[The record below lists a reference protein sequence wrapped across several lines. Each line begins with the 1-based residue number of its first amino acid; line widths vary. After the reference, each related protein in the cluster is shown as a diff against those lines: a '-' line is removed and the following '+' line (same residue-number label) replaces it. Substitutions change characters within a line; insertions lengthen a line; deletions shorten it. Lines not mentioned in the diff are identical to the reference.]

1 MKMENIKKTAE
12 LGQSIWLDYI
22 RRFFITSGELQALVD
37 RGLGG
42 VTSNPTIFEKAITGS
57 SDYDNDLVRFTVE
70 GKSDEE
76 TYDELTRTDIAMA
89 ADILSTVY
97 RKTHGADGFVSLEV
111 NPLFARDT
119 ESTIDEAR
127 RLFRALGR
135 PNIMIKIP
143 ATPEGIPAIET
154 LIGEG
159 INVNVTLLFSI
170 SLYEEAA
177 RAYIQ
182 GLKKLAEGRA
192 DLRMVA
198 SVASFFVSRVD
209 TAVDNELERL
219 GRKDIQG
226 RAAIANAKA
235 AYGLFREIFSG
246 PEWET
251 LAGRG
256 ARVQRPLW
264 ASTGTKNP
272 AYPDTLY
279 VDTLIGPDT
288 VNTLPPSTLHAFEEH
303 GNAALSLGKGIDEAR
318 SFLET
323 LSNAGV
329 DLDRITSDLLED
341 GIGKFVDSFQSLMAG
356 ITKKRE
362 LLSGDRKVYAASLGE
377 HEPDVHKTLVSLKEN
392 RIMTRIW
399 EHDHTVWKPEP
410 EEITNRLGWLNSPE
424 NMTGVVPQIIKFAD
438 DVRKA
443 GFKQAVLLGMGG
455 SSLAPDLFARV
466 FGTADGHLRL
476 HVLDSTDP
484 DAVSELTDAVDPEE
498 TLFIV
503 ATKSG
508 TTTET
513 LSFFKHFFNI
523 TSEVAGRS
531 KAGSHFIAITDPAS
545 PLVDLADKHSFR
557 EVFVNDPDIGG
568 RYSALSYFGLVPA
581 ALTGVD
587 IAQLLD
593 RASTVA
599 CNCEPENCPVNGD
612 NSGSLLG
619 AAMGTLALSGR
630 DKLTLITSPP
640 IEAFGAWAEQLLAE
654 STGKEGKGILPV
666 DGETLAKPE
675 TYGPDRLFV
684 YLRLAGDRTYDDAV
698 QSLKDT
704 GHPVIQINLDDP
716 YDLGGEFFRWEI
728 ATAVAGH
735 VLGINPFDQPNVES
749 AKDQTRQM
757 LSVYGKD
764 GALPDRKP
772 TLKEEG
778 ITVFSDLKVNSLSEA
793 LNRFLDQAGPG
804 DYLSVQAYIKPSED
818 AWSLLQHMRLRI
830 RDRLGIATTL
840 GYGPRFLHSTGQLH
854 KGDSGRGLFIQII
867 SRNSADLPVPDEAGS
882 GKSSITFG
890 VLKAAQAM
898 GDRQA
903 LLDVGRK
910 VISFELGDDIIGGIN
925 RLNRLLP

>member
-1 MKMENIKKTAE
+1 MGRIKRTAE

-22 RRFFITSGELQALVD
+22 RRFFITSGDLQELVD

-57 SDYDNDLVRFTVE
+57 SDYDDDLVRLTVE

-76 TYDELTRTDIAMA
+76 IYDELTRTDIAMA

-97 RKTHGADGFVSLEV
+97 RRTHGADGFVSLEV

-119 ESTIDEAR
+119 KSTIDEAR
-127 RLFRALGR
+127 RLFKALGR

-154 LIGEG
+154 LISEG

-170 SLYEEAA
+170 NQYKEAA
-177 RAYIQ
+177 RAYIE
-182 GLKKLAEGRA
+182 GLKKMAEGRA

-198 SVASFFVSRVD
+198 SVASFFVSRID
-209 TAVDNELERL
+209 TAVDSELERL
-219 GRKDIQG
+219 GKKDMQG
-226 RAAIANAKA
+226 QAAIANARA

-246 PEWET
+246 PEWEA

-272 AYPDTLY
+272 AYSDTLY

-288 VNTLPPSTLHAFEEH
+288 VNTLPPATLHAFEEH
-303 GNAALSLGKGIDEAR
+303 GKVASSLGKDIDKAR

-323 LSNAGV
+323 LNKAGV
-329 DLDRITSDLLED
+329 DLDRITSFLLED

-356 ITKKRE
+356 ITTKRE
-362 LLSGDRKVYAASLGE
+362 LLPGGRKAYEARLGE
-377 HEPDVHKTLVSLKEN
+377 HEPDVHQTLVSLKEN

-399 EHDHTVWKPEP
+399 DHDHTVWKPEP
-410 EEITNRLGWLNSPE
+410 DEITNRLGWLASPE
-424 NMTGVVPQIIKFAD
+424 NMTGVVPKITKFTD
-438 DVRKA
+438 DVREA
-443 GFKQAVLLGMGG
+443 GFNQAVLLGMGG

-466 FGTADGHLRL
+466 FGTAGGYLHL

-484 DAVSELTDAVDPEE
+484 GAVRELTEAVDPAE

-508 TTTET
+508 TTAET

-523 TSEVAGRS
+523 TSEAVGSS
-531 KAGSHFIAITDPAS
+531 KAGSHFIAITDPKS
-545 PLVDLADKHSFR
+545 SLVDLAGKHSFR
-557 EVFVNDPDIGG
+557 EVFLNDPDIGG

-581 ALTGVD
+581 ALTGVN
-587 IAQLLD
+587 IAELLD
-593 RASTVA
+593 RASTAA
-599 CNCEPENCPVNGD
+599 CNCEPENCPVKGD
-612 NSGSLLG
+612 NTGALLG
-619 AAMGTLALSGR
+619 AAMGTLALAGR

-666 DGETLAKPE
+666 DGETLGAPE
-675 TYGPDRLFV
+675 IYGSDRLFV
-684 YLRLAGDRTYDDAV
+684 YLRLAGDSTYDDAV
-698 QSLKDT
+698 ENLKDS
-704 GHPVIQINLDDP
+704 GHPVIQINLDDL
-716 YDLGGEFFRWEI
+716 YDLGGEFFRWEM

-749 AKDQTRQM
+749 AKDQTRLM
-757 LSVYGKD
+757 LSAFTKEGTLPLMEPSLEEDGIAVYTE
-764 GALPDRKP
+764 LPV
-772 TLKEEG
+772 G
-778 ITVFSDLKVNSLSEA
+778 SLAEA
-793 LNRFLDQAGPG
+793 VTGFLDQAAPG
-804 DYLSVQAYIKPSED
+804 DYVALQAYIKPSD
-818 AWSLLQHMRLRI
+818 NAWAELDNLRSRI
-830 RDRLGIATTL
+830 RDRSAIATTA

-854 KGDSGRGLFIQII
+854 KGDGGRGLFIQIT
-867 SRNSADLPVPDEAGS
+867 SQGSSDLPIPDEAGS
-882 GKSSITFG
+882 EDSAMSFG

-898 GDRQA
+898 GDGQA
-903 LLDVGRK
+903 LKDSGRR
-910 VISFELGDDIIGGIN
+910 VIRFELGGDVAGGI
-925 RLNRLLP
+925 RKLSKLVK

>member
-1 MKMENIKKTAE
+1 MGKIKRTAE

-22 RRFFITSGELQALVD
+22 RRFFITSGDLQTLVD

-57 SDYDNDLVRFTVE
+57 SDYDDDLVRFMVE

-76 TYDELTRTDIAMA
+76 IYDELTRTDIAMA

-97 RKTHGADGFVSLEV
+97 RGTHGKDGFVSLEV

-119 ESTIDEAR
+119 ASTIDEAR
-127 RLFRALGR
+127 RLFQALNR

-143 ATPEGIPAIET
+143 ATPEGIPAIEA

-170 SLYEEAA
+170 SQYEAAA
-177 RAYIQ
+177 RAYIN
-182 GLKKLAEGRA
+182 GLKKQAEGRA

-209 TAVDNELERL
+209 TAVDSELDSL
-219 GRKDIQG
+219 GKKDLQG
-226 RAAIANAKA
+226 KAAVANAGV

-246 PEWET
+246 PEWEE

-272 AYPDTLY
+272 VYSDTLY
-279 VDTLIGPDT
+279 VDTLIAPDT
-288 VNTLPPSTLHAFEEH
+288 VNTLPPATLNAFEEH
-303 GNAALSLGKGIDEAR
+303 GKAALSLEKNIDEAR
-318 SFLET
+318 AFLET
-323 LSNAGV
+323 LSKTGV
-329 DLDRITSDLLED
+329 DLDRITNDLLED

-362 LLSGDRKVYAASLGE
+362 LLSGDRKKYVTSLGE
-377 HEPDVHKTLVSLKEN
+377 HEPDVHETLVNLKEN

-399 EHDHTVWKPEP
+399 DHDHTVWKPEP

-424 NMTGVVPQIIKFAD
+424 NMTGVVPQIIEFTN
-438 DVRKA
+438 DVREE
-443 GFKQAVLLGMGG
+443 GFKRAVLLGMGG

-466 FGTADGHLRL
+466 FHTADGYLEL

-484 DAVSELTDAVDPEE
+484 DAVRELTEAVNPAE

-503 ATKSG
+503 STKSG
-508 TTTET
+508 TTAET

-523 TSEVAGRS
+523 TSASVGSS
-531 KAGSHFIAITDPAS
+531 KTGGHFIAITDPKS
-545 PLVDLADKHSFR
+545 SLVDLAEKHSFR
-557 EVFVNDPDIGG
+557 EVFLNDPDIGG

-581 ALTGVD
+581 ALAGVD
-587 IAQLLD
+587 IAKLLD
-593 RASTVA
+593 RASTA
-599 CNCEPENCPVNGD
+599 AYNCEPGNCPVKGD
-612 NSGSLLG
+612 NSGAQLG
-619 AAMGTLALSGR
+619 TAMGTLALEGR
-630 DKLTLITSPP
+630 DKLTLVTSLP

-666 DGETLAKPE
+666 DGEILGTPE
-675 TYGPDRLFV
+675 IYGPDRLFV
-684 YLRLAGDRTYDDAV
+684 YLRLAGDSTYDDAV
-698 QSLKDT
+698 ENLKDS
-704 GHPVIQINLDDP
+704 GHPVIQINLDDL
-716 YDLGGEFFRWEI
+716 YDLGGEFFRWEM

-757 LSVYGKD
+757 LAAFTKD
-764 GALPDRKP
+764 GTLPAREPSLEDD
-772 TLKEEG
+772 G
-778 ITVFSDLKVNSLSEA
+778 IAVYTEISAGSLA
-793 LNRFLDQAGPG
+793 DAITGFLDQAASG
-804 DYLSVQAYIKPSED
+804 DYVALQAYIKPSED
-818 AWSLLQHMRLRI
+818 TWAELQELRLKI
-830 RDRLGIATTL
+830 RDISGIATTA

-854 KGDSGRGLFIQII
+854 KGDGGRGLFIQIT
-867 SRNSADLPVPDEAGS
+867 SQGASDLPIPDEAGS
-882 GKSSITFG
+882 EDSSISFG
-890 VLKAAQAM
+890 VLKTAQAM
-898 GDRQA
+898 GDGQA
-903 LLDVGRK
+903 LADSGRR
-910 VISFELGDDIIGGIN
+910 VIRFELGSDVAGGIRKLG
-925 RLNRLLP
+925 RLVK

>member
-1 MKMENIKKTAE
+1 MGRIKRTAE

-22 RRFFITSGELQALVD
+22 RRFFITSGDLQELVD

-57 SDYDNDLVRFTVE
+57 SDYDDDLVRLTVE

-76 TYDELTRTDIAMA
+76 IYDELTRTDIAMA

-97 RKTHGADGFVSLEV
+97 RRTHGADGFVSLEV

-119 ESTIDEAR
+119 KSTIDEAR
-127 RLFRALGR
+127 RLFKALGR

-154 LIGEG
+154 LISEG

-170 SLYEEAA
+170 NQYKEAA
-177 RAYIQ
+177 RAYIE
-182 GLKKLAEGRA
+182 GLKKMAEGRA

-198 SVASFFVSRVD
+198 SVASFFVSRID
-209 TAVDNELERL
+209 TAVDSELERL
-219 GRKDIQG
+219 GKKDMQG
-226 RAAIANAKA
+226 QAAIANARA

-246 PEWET
+246 PEWEA

-272 AYPDTLY
+272 AYSDTLY

-288 VNTLPPSTLHAFEEH
+288 VNTLPPATLHAFEEH
-303 GNAALSLGKGIDEAR
+303 GKIASSLGKDIDKAR

-323 LSNAGV
+323 LNKAGV
-329 DLDRITSDLLED
+329 DLDRITSFLLED

-356 ITKKRE
+356 ITTKRE
-362 LLSGDRKVYAASLGE
+362 LLSGGRKAYEARLGE
-377 HEPDVHKTLVSLKEN
+377 HEPDVHQTLVSLKEN

-399 EHDHTVWKPEP
+399 DHDHTVWKPEP
-410 EEITNRLGWLNSPE
+410 DEITNRLGWLASPE
-424 NMTGVVPQIIKFAD
+424 NMTGVVPKITKFTD
-438 DVRKA
+438 DMREA
-443 GFKQAVLLGMGG
+443 GFNQAVLLGMGG

-466 FGTADGHLRL
+466 FGTAGGYLHL

-484 DAVSELTDAVDPEE
+484 GAVRELTEAVDPAE
-498 TLFIV
+498 TMFIV

-508 TTTET
+508 TTAET

-523 TSEVAGRS
+523 TSEAVGSS
-531 KAGSHFIAITDPAS
+531 KAGSHFIAITDPKS
-545 PLVDLADKHSFR
+545 SLVDLAGKHSFR
-557 EVFVNDPDIGG
+557 EVFLNDPDIGG

-581 ALTGVD
+581 ALTGVN
-587 IAQLLD
+587 IAELLD
-593 RASTVA
+593 RASTAA
-599 CNCEPENCPVNGD
+599 CNCEPENCPVKGD
-612 NSGSLLG
+612 NTGALLG
-619 AAMGTLALSGR
+619 AAMGTLALAGR

-666 DGETLAKPE
+666 DGETLGAPE
-675 TYGPDRLFV
+675 IYGSDRLFV
-684 YLRLAGDRTYDDAV
+684 YLRLAGDSTYDDAV
-698 QSLKDT
+698 ENLKDN
-704 GHPVIQINLDDP
+704 GHPVIQINLDDL
-716 YDLGGEFFRWEI
+716 YDLGGEFFRWEM

-757 LSVYGKD
+757 LSAFTKEGTLPLMEPSLEEDGIAVYTE
-764 GALPDRKP
+764 LPV
-772 TLKEEG
+772 G
-778 ITVFSDLKVNSLSEA
+778 SLAEA
-793 LNRFLDQAGPG
+793 VTGFLDQAAPG
-804 DYLSVQAYIKPSED
+804 DYVALQAYIKPSDNSWAELD
-818 AWSLLQHMRLRI
+818 NLRSRI
-830 RDRLGIATTL
+830 RDRSAIATTA

-854 KGDSGRGLFIQII
+854 KGDGGRGLFIQIT
-867 SRNSADLPVPDEAGS
+867 SQGSSDLPIPDEAGS
-882 GKSSITFG
+882 EDSAMSFG

-898 GDRQA
+898 GDGQA
-903 LLDVGRK
+903 LKDSGRR
-910 VISFELGDDIIGGIN
+910 VIRFELGGDVAGGI
-925 RLNRLLP
+925 RKLSKLVK